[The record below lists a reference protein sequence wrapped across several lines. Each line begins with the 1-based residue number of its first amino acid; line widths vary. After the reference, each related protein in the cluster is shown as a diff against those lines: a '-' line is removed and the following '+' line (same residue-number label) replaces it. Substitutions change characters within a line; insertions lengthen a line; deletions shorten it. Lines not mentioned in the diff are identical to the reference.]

1 MFSSKKCRIIHPII
15 MAVILI
21 LTACANSGTTTAPA
35 GNASANQ
42 LPLAEMIFQVTIP
55 TALPE
60 NTSLAVDILDEVT
73 GLAFNPTRYQ
83 MSAIDPISYYVRVNV
98 PLGAVLKYRYV
109 RISEIATPEYTSLNQ
124 PVRYRLYYITGPAI
138 IQDKVAGWID
148 APFGGNGGTIK
159 GQVLSGDSN
168 GIPGIY
174 VTIDGM
180 MTYTLGDGSFSISNV
195 PAGSHTLVAYSIDG
209 AYSVFQQGAVIAEN
223 ATTPAVFQVTPA
235 KYVKVTFDVVVPE
248 GDYTNI
254 PIKVIGSLYQLGNTF
269 QT

>member
-98 PLGAVLKYRYV
+98 PLGAWCSSTDTSGLV
-109 RISEIATPEYTSLNQ
+109 RLPHQ
-124 PVRYRLYYITGPAI
+124 
-138 IQDKVAGWID
+138 
-148 APFGGNGGTIK
+148 
-159 GQVLSGDSN
+159 
-168 GIPGIY
+168 
-174 VTIDGM
+174 
-180 MTYTLGDGSFSISNV
+180 
-195 PAGSHTLVAYSIDG
+195 
-209 AYSVFQQGAVIAEN
+209 
-223 ATTPAVFQVTPA
+223 
-235 KYVKVTFDVVVPE
+235 
-248 GDYTNI
+248 NI
-254 PIKVIGSLYQLGNTF
+254 HH
-269 QT
+269 